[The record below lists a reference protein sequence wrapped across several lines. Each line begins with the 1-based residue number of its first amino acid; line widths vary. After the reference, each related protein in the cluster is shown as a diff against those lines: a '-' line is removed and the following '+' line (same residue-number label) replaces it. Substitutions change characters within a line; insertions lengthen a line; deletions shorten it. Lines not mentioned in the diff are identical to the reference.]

1 MKNNAVEP
9 IKLITCIVN
18 RGDGE
23 TVTELCAREGIS
35 CSVVLR
41 GRGTADNAMLTMLGL
56 GESEKDI
63 VMLTVGQSRQGE
75 IMEKLAVTL
84 HLNERGKGIAVSIP
98 FSGLASQLDSY
109 ALLAGMKASAN
120 LIDLN

>member
-41 GRGTADNAMLTMLGL
+41 GRGTADNAMLTM
-56 GESEKDI
+56 
-63 VMLTVGQSRQGE
+63 GQSRQGE

-84 HLNERGKGIAVSIP
+84 HLNERGKGIAFSIP

>member
-23 TVTELCAREGIS
+23 SVTELCADEGIS
-35 CSVVLR
+35 CSIILR
-41 GRGTADNAMLTMLGL
+41 GRGTADNATLTMLGL

-63 VMLTVGQSRQGE
+63 VMLTVTQSRQAE
-75 IMEKLAVTL
+75 IMEKLTKKL
-84 HLNERGKGIAVSIP
+84 RLNERGRGIAFSIP
-98 FSGLASQLDSY
+98 FSGVAAQLDSY
-109 ALLAGMKASAN
+109 ALLAGAKA
-120 LIDLN
+120 

>member
-1 MKNNAVEP
+1 M
-9 IKLITCIVN
+9 
-18 RGDGE
+18 
-23 TVTELCAREGIS
+23 
-35 CSVVLR
+35 LR

-84 HLNERGKGIAVSIP
+84 HLNERGKGIAFSIP

>member
-35 CSVVLR
+35 CSVVLL
-41 GRGTADNAMLTMLGL
+41 GRELPTTRCSQCSVSAKA
-56 GESEKDI
+56 
-63 VMLTVGQSRQGE
+63 RR
-75 IMEKLAVTL
+75 TL
-84 HLNERGKGIAVSIP
+84 
-98 FSGLASQLDSY
+98 
-109 ALLAGMKASAN
+109 
-120 LIDLN
+120 

>member
-63 VMLTVGQSRQGE
+63 VMLHRRTVAAGR
-75 IMEKLAVTL
+75 
-84 HLNERGKGIAVSIP
+84 NYGKTCG
-98 FSGLASQLDSY
+98 DS
-109 ALLAGMKASAN
+109 SP
-120 LIDLN
+120 

>member
-41 GRGTADNAMLTMLGL
+41 GRA
-56 GESEKDI
+56 
-63 VMLTVGQSRQGE
+63 
-75 IMEKLAVTL
+75 KLW
-84 HLNERGKGIAVSIP
+84 K
-98 FSGLASQLDSY
+98 
-109 ALLAGMKASAN
+109 N
-120 LIDLN
+120 LR

>member
-41 GRGTADNAMLTMLGL
+41 GRGTADNRDAHNARSRRKREGHC
-56 GESEKDI
+56 DAHCR
-63 VMLTVGQSRQGE
+63 TVAAGR
-75 IMEKLAVTL
+75 
-84 HLNERGKGIAVSIP
+84 NYGKTYC
-98 FSGLASQLDSY
+98 DS
-109 ALLAGMKASAN
+109 SP
-120 LIDLN
+120 

>member
-84 HLNERGKGIAVSIP
+84 HLNERGKGIAFLIP

>member
-23 TVTELCAREGIS
+23 TVTELCAREEIS

-41 GRGTADNAMLTMLGL
+41 GRGTADNAMLGL

-63 VMLTVGQSRQGE
+63 VMLTVGQSRQAE
-75 IMEKLAVTL
+75 IMEKLTVTL
-84 HLNERGKGIAVSIP
+84 HLNERGKGIAFSIP

>member
-84 HLNERGKGIAVSIP
+84 HLNERGKGIAFSIP
-98 FSGLASQLDSY
+98 FSGFASQLDSY

>member
-35 CSVVLR
+35 CSVMLR

-84 HLNERGKGIAVSIP
+84 HLNERGKGLRFRYLFPGLLHSSIP
-98 FSGLASQLDSY
+98 MLCWPE
-109 ALLAGMKASAN
+109 
-120 LIDLN
+120 

>member
-63 VMLTVGQSRQGE
+63 VMLTVGQSRQAE

-84 HLNERGKGIAVSIP
+84 HLNERGKGIAFSIP
-98 FSGLASQLDSY
+98 FSGHASQLDSY

>member
-41 GRGTADNAMLTMLGL
+41 GRGTAD
-56 GESEKDI
+56 I
-63 VMLTVGQSRQGE
+63 VMLTVGQSRQTE

-84 HLNERGKGIAVSIP
+84 HLNERGKGIAFSIP

>member
-84 HLNERGKGIAVSIP
+84 QRGKGIAFSIP

>member
-63 VMLTVGQSRQGE
+63 VMLTVGQSRQAE
-75 IMEKLAVTL
+75 IMEKLTVTL
-84 HLNERGKGIAVSIP
+84 HLNERGKGIAFSIP
-98 FSGLASQLDSY
+98 VSGLASQLDSY
-109 ALLAGMKASAN
+109 AMLAGMKASAN

>member
-41 GRGTADNAMLTMLGL
+41 GRGTADNAMLTMLRCRRKREGHC
-56 GESEKDI
+56 DAHCR
-63 VMLTVGQSRQGE
+63 TVAAGR
-75 IMEKLAVTL
+75 
-84 HLNERGKGIAVSIP
+84 NYGKTYC
-98 FSGLASQLDSY
+98 DS
-109 ALLAGMKASAN
+109 SP
-120 LIDLN
+120 

>member
-23 TVTELCAREGIS
+23 TVTELCAREG
-35 CSVVLR
+35 
-41 GRGTADNAMLTMLGL
+41 TADNAMLTMLGL

-63 VMLTVGQSRQGE
+63 VMLTVGQSRQAE

-84 HLNERGKGIAVSIP
+84 HLNERGKGIAFSIP

>member
-84 HLNERGKGIAVSIP
+84 HLNERGKGIAFSIP
-98 FSGLASQLDSY
+98 CSGLASQLDSS

>member
-75 IMEKLAVTL
+75 IMEKLAVTP
-84 HLNERGKGIAVSIP
+84 HLNLRVLCFAFSIP
-98 FSGLASQLDSY
+98 FSGLASKLDSY

>member
-41 GRGTADNAMLTMLGL
+41 GRGTADN

-63 VMLTVGQSRQGE
+63 VMLTVGQSRQAE
-75 IMEKLAVTL
+75 IMEKLTVTL
-84 HLNERGKGIAVSIP
+84 HLNERGKGIAFSIP

>member
-63 VMLTVGQSRQGE
+63 VMLTV
-75 IMEKLAVTL
+75 KLAVTL
-84 HLNERGKGIAVSIP
+84 HLNERGKGIAFSIP

>member
-84 HLNERGKGIAVSIP
+84 HLNERGKGIAFSI
-98 FSGLASQLDSY
+98 
-109 ALLAGMKASAN
+109 
-120 LIDLN
+120 

>member
-84 HLNERGKGIAVSIP
+84 HLNERGKGIAFAIP

>member
-63 VMLTVGQSRQGE
+63 VMLTVGQSRQNE

-84 HLNERGKGIAVSIP
+84 HLNERGKGIAFSIP

-120 LIDLN
+120 LID

>member
-75 IMEKLAVTL
+75 IMEKLTVTL
-84 HLNERGKGIAVSIP
+84 HLNERGKGIAFSIS
-98 FSGLASQLDSY
+98 FFRACFTARFLCSAGRNEGECELD
-109 ALLAGMKASAN
+109 
-120 LIDLN
+120 

>member
-41 GRGTADNAMLTMLGL
+41 GRGTAQCSVSA
-56 GESEKDI
+56 KA
-63 VMLTVGQSRQGE
+63 RR
-75 IMEKLAVTL
+75 TL
-84 HLNERGKGIAVSIP
+84 
-98 FSGLASQLDSY
+98 
-109 ALLAGMKASAN
+109 
-120 LIDLN
+120 